1 MENLSFEEFLAS
13 KKIDYVQFSKAEPV
27 IFSEWKQDYAQIH
40 PESFVMQKKFSINA
54 IRRKYILATPQ

>member
-13 KKIDYVQFSKAEPV
+13 KKIDFAQFLKAEPI
-27 IFSEWKQDYAQIH
+27 IFSEWKQDFARIH